1 MRNCMHLSIMD
12 NAILLSLGR
21 GGVGWGL
28 EGGWEG
34 GREEQGGRKGGREGE
49 GGRKRKEES
58 EREGEGGRE
67 KGREE
72 RSILA
77 FALVHKNDT
86 GIETDLHTHQ
96 GQH

>member
-1 MRNCMHLSIMD
+1 MG
-12 NAILLSLGR
+12 A
-21 GGVGWGL
+21 
-28 EGGWEG
+28 G
-34 GREEQGGRKGGREGE
+34 GRMGGREG
-49 GGRKRKEES
+49 GT
-58 EREGEGGRE
+58 GRE
-67 KGREE
+67 KGREDGRGREE